1 MDVQVLRPQDAEKQP
16 QHMDVQVL
24 RPQDAEK
31 QP

>member
-1 MDVQVLRPQDAEKQP
+1 VLRPQDAEEQP

-24 RPQDAEK
+24 RPQDAEE